1 VNFIGRFWAPTVA
14 VLFAALVLMSFFGF
28 DIPLALWIVTAV
40 VFFGGALSYIAA
52 QGMSLFVIKRLLET
66 VFVVWVI
73 ASLTFLLLRVLPGGP
88 FDSEKALPPE
98 IMANLAKK
106 YHLSDTLPRQYLSY
120 MGDLVHGDLGESYKY
135 VGRDISAIIAES
147 IPNSI
152 QLGVYALIISYL
164 IGIPMGVVAG
174 WKQGTIF
181 DFSAMFLAISGVS
194 LPSFLMAPIFILVFC
209 YWLDWLPVALWDGP
223 ATYVLPMVILGIRPA
238 AQIARLTRAS
248 VLEVIHSDYIRTARA
263 KGLDS
268 TTILF
273 KHVLRN
279 SLIPVLSLSGPL
291 AAAIL
296 TGSFVIEQI
305 FAIPGI
311 AKHLI
316 NSVTNRDY
324 PLILGTTLLF
334 SVMLVVANL
343 ITDLIMAVIDPRVKM
358 S

>member
-1 VNFIGRFWAPTVA
+1 MRFWGPIVA
-14 VLFAALVLMSFFGF
+14 LLFAALVSMSFFGF
-28 DIPLALWIVTAV
+28 EIPTFLWIATAV
-40 VFFGGALSYIAA
+40 IFFGGAIAYIAA
-52 QGMSLFVIKRLLET
+52 QGMGIFVIRRMLET

-73 ASLTFLLLRVLPGGP
+73 ASATFLLLRVLPGGP

-98 IMANLAKK
+98 VMANLAQK
-106 YHLSDTLPRQYLSY
+106 YHLNDTLPQQYLSY
-120 MGDLVHGDLGESYKY
+120 MNDLLHGDLGESYKY
-135 VGRDISAIIAES
+135 VGRNITSIIAES
-147 IPNSI
+147 LPNSV
-152 QLGVYALIISYL
+152 QLGVYALLISYL
-164 IGIPMGVVAG
+164 VGIPMGVLAG

-181 DFSAMFLAISGVS
+181 DFSAMFIAISGVS
-194 LPSFLMAPIFILVFC
+194 LPSFLMAPIFILIFS
-209 YWLDWLPVALWDGP
+209 YWLNLLPVALWDGP
-223 ATYVLPMVILGIRPA
+223 ATYIMPMVILGIRPA

-268 TTILF
+268 KTVLF

-311 AKHLI
+311 AKHLVL
-316 NSVTNRDY
+316 SVTNRDY

-343 ITDLIMAVIDPRVKM
+343 ITDLLMAVIDPRVKM
-358 S
+358 T